1 MTKTKILTTQAA
13 NEMAANAEGL
23 DYEAFMEWVEYR
35 KATGKPVK
43 PGMYP
48 WLISRM
54 VKMGDRQR
62 EAVEHSAGNGYQGLF
77 LPTGRSDATARLT
90 VEDLK

>member
-1 MTKTKILTTQAA
+1 MTKTKISTTEAA
-13 NEMAANAEGL
+13 NQMVANTEGL

-35 KATGKPVK
+35 RVIGKPVK

-77 LPTGRSDATARLT
+77 LPTGTAKAAIQPGD
-90 VEDLK
+90 VW